1 MKNRY
6 FERIADLVLALSD
19 NGIPC
24 HVEDL
29 YDGYKVTFSWCRGDV
44 IAHSG
49 MLGREG
55 YNVESFGF
63 PWDEGDVTV
72 LDIMEA
78 IDLITNYYYLI
89 TDYHYKE

>member
-19 NGIPC
+19 NGVPC

-29 YDGYKVTFSWCRGDV
+29 YDGYKVTFPWCDGDV

-49 MLGREG
+49 MLGYGECG
-55 YNVESFGF
+55 YTVESFGF
-63 PWDEGDVTV
+63 PWDEGDVTL
-72 LDIMEA
+72 LDIQEA
-78 IDLITNYYYLI
+78 VDLITKC
-89 TDYHYKE
+89 YKE